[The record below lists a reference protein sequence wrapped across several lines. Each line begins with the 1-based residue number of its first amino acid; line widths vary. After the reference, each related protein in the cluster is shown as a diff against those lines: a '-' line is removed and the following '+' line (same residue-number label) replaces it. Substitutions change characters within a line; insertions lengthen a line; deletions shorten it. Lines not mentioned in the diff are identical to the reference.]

1 MEQHEL
7 LRYIVRSLE
16 SAGIRYLI
24 TGSMASMIYGEPRF
38 TNDVDIVIQIHEE
51 DISRLKGCF
60 PENEFYF
67 SEDAAAKALRNKG
80 QFNVIHPSTG
90 FKIDFVIR
98 KDEPFDDSR
107 FGRIKRLKATED
119 TEANFASPEDVIIK
133 KMQYYKMGGSEKHLR
148 DITGILKVS
157 KEMIDYGYIENW
169 AKKLELSDVWQAIL
183 KRIGIRSKH

>member
-7 LRYIVRSLE
+7 LRYIVKSLE

-24 TGSMASMIYGEPRF
+24 TGSMASMVYGEPRF
-38 TNDVDIVIQIHEE
+38 TNDVDIVIQVHEG
-51 DISRLKGCF
+51 DIARLKGCF

-67 SEDAAAKALRNKG
+67 SEDAAKRALRETG

-90 FKIDFVIR
+90 FKIDFIIR

-107 FGRIKRLKATED
+107 FSRIKRLKAAED
-119 TEANFASPEDVIIK
+119 TVASFASPEDVIIK
-133 KMQYYKMGGSEKHLR
+133 KMRYYKMGSSEKHLR

-157 KEMIDYGYIENW
+157 AGMVDYAYIENW
-169 AKKLELSDVWQAIL
+169 SGRLDLVDVWQAIL
-183 KRIGIRSKH
+183 RKVKEPK

>member
-16 SAGIRYLI
+16 SVGIRYLI
-24 TGSMASMIYGEPRF
+24 TGSMASMVYGEPRF
-38 TNDVDIVIQIHEE
+38 TNDLDIVVQILEE
-51 DISRLKGCF
+51 DIARLKGCF

-67 SEDAAAKALRNKG
+67 SEDAARRALRETG
-80 QFNVIHPSTG
+80 QFNVIHSSTG

-98 KDEPFDDSR
+98 KNEPFDDSR
-107 FGRIKRLKATED
+107 FSRTKRLKAAED
-119 TEANFASPEDVIIK
+119 TVASFASPEDVIIK

-157 KEMIDYGYIENW
+157 EKMIDYGYIENW
-169 AKKLELSDVWQAIL
+169 SKKLVLSEVWQSIL
-183 KRIGIRSKH
+183 KRIGIRSTH

>member
-16 SAGIRYLI
+16 SAGTRYLI

-38 TNDVDIVIQIHEE
+38 TNYVDIVIQIHEE
-51 DISRLKGCF
+51 DIARLKRCF
-60 PENEFYF
+60 PEDEFYF
-67 SEDAAAKALRNKG
+67 SEDAARKAIRDAG

-98 KDEPFDDSR
+98 KDEPFDESR
-107 FGRIKRLKATED
+107 FSRIKRLKAAED
-119 TEANFASPEDVIIK
+119 TVASFASPEDVIIK
-133 KMQYYKMGGSEKHLR
+133 KMQYYKIGGSEKHLR

-157 KEMIDYGYIENW
+157 EGMIDYGYVERW
-169 AKKLELSDVWQAIL
+169 AERLSITDVWQAIL